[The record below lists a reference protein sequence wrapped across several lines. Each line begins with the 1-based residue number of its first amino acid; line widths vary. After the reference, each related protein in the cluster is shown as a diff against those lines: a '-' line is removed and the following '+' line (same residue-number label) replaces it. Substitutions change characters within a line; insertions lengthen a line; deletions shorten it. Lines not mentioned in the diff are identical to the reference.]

1 VTTLKK
7 YIYHF
12 AEGSADMRDLLGGKG
27 ANLAEM
33 TRLGLPVPPGFTIT
47 TEACREYYALGG
59 RLPEGLMAGVR
70 EALSRVEKEM
80 GRRFGDPE
88 DPLLVSVRSG
98 AKYSMP
104 GMMDTVLN
112 LGLNE
117 QTVQGLIR
125 ATGNPRFAWDAYRRF
140 ISMFSDIVL
149 GIDKGLFEE
158 MLTRAK
164 ERKGVRYDTEL
175 SAEDLEALV
184 SEQLDLLVKKHGLGF
199 PEDPWTQLEM
209 AIEAVFR
216 SWNNKRAQDYRR
228 KEGIPDDLGT
238 AVNIQAMVFGN
249 MGDDSGTGVAFTR
262 DPATGERGLYGEL
275 LMNAQGEDVVAGI
288 RTPMPLS
295 QLEQILPE
303 IYQQFREI
311 AESLERHYR
320 DMMDIEFTI
329 ERGKLYVLQCRV
341 GKRTGPAAVR
351 IAVEMAEEGL
361 ITKETAILRVS
372 PEHFDQLLHPR
383 IDEAYVEENGI
394 VPVAVG
400 LPASPGSASGKVV
413 FTADR
418 AEELAKKG
426 EKVILVRDET
436 NPDDVHGM
444 LASQGILTA
453 RGGKTSHAAVVARG
467 FGIPCIT
474 GCEAIKVDPQ
484 ARLFSVDGR
493 IVREGAWITVD
504 GTTGRVFLERIPLLS
519 PHMGGE
525 MALLL
530 SWCDEVRR
538 LGVRANA
545 DNPRDARQAREYGA
559 EGIGLCRTE
568 HMFFE
573 KDRLPIVQSMILAET
588 EHDRELALEKL
599 LAMQQKDFEELFEV
613 MNGLPVTIRLLDPPL
628 HEFLPSYEDLLAQV
642 VELRLAVKSL
652 GADAIKAVLGEKEK
666 LMELVRGMR
675 EANPMLGLR
684 GVRLSVMYPGIVEMQ
699 TRAIIQAAVRVKR
712 RGIEVFPEIMIPLV
726 GSVNELRFVRERLEK
741 VAGEVVAE
749 SEVNIPYKFG
759 TMIELP
765 RACLTSDE
773 IAPHADFFSFGT
785 NDLTQTI
792 LGMSRDD
799 AEGKFLTRYV
809 ELGIIE
815 ANPFETLDIRGV
827 GAMIQMCVEKALRAN
842 PGIKLGVCGEH
853 GGDPASIEFFDQI
866 GLDYV
871 SCSPFRVPIARL
883 ATARSALKRR
893 VPVSAESEDK

>member
-1 VTTLKK
+1 
-7 YIYHF
+7 
-12 AEGSADMRDLLGGKG
+12 MRDLLGGKG

-59 RLPEGLMAGVR
+59 RLPEGLMRSVR
-70 EALSRVEKEM
+70 EAMLRVEEQM
-80 GRRFGDPE
+80 GRKFGDPD

-104 GMMDTVLN
+104 GMMDTILN

-117 QTVQGLIR
+117 QTLQGLIR
-125 ATGNPRFAWDAYRRF
+125 ATGNHRFAWDAYRRF

-149 GIDKGLFEE
+149 GISKEFFEE
-158 MLTRAK
+158 TLTRMK
-164 ERKGVRYDTEL
+164 ERKGVQSDTEL

-184 SEQLDLLVKKHGLGF
+184 REQMDFLVAKHGFGF
-199 PEDPWTQLEM
+199 PEDPWVQLEM

-216 SWNNKRAQDYRR
+216 SWNNKRARDYRK

-262 DPATGERGLYGEL
+262 DPATGEKGLYGEL

-288 RTPMPLS
+288 RTPMALS
-295 QLEQILPE
+295 QLERVLPD
-303 IYQQFREI
+303 IYRQFVEI
-311 AESLERHYR
+311 AQLLERHYR

-329 ERGKLYVLQCRV
+329 ERGNLYVLQCRV

-351 IAVEMAEEGL
+351 IAVEMAGEGL
-361 ITKETAILRVS
+361 ITKDVAILRVL
-372 PEHFDQLLHPR
+372 PEHVDQLLHPR
-383 IDEAYVEENGI
+383 IDEAFLEENGI
-394 VPVAVG
+394 TPVAVG
-400 LPASPGSASGKVV
+400 LPASPGSATGKVV
-413 FTADR
+413 FSADR

-474 GCEAIKVDPQ
+474 GCEAIKVDTQ

-493 IVREGAWITVD
+493 IVREGAWVTVD
-504 GTTGRVFLERIPLLS
+504 GSTGRVFLERIPLLS

-525 MALLL
+525 MATLL

-545 DNPRDARQAREYGA
+545 DNPREARQAREYGT

-666 LMELVRGMR
+666 LMELVKGMR

-684 GVRLSVMYPGIVEMQ
+684 GVRLSVIYPSIVEMQ
-699 TRAIIQAAVRVKR
+699 TRAIMQAAVRVKR
-712 RGIEVFPEIMIPLV
+712 RGIEVFPEVMIPLV
-726 GSVNELRFVRERLEK
+726 GNVNELRFVRERLER
-741 VAGEVVAE
+741 VAKEVVSE
-749 SEVNIPYKFG
+749 SEVDVSYKFG

-785 NDLTQTI
+785 NDLTQTV

-799 AEGKFLTRYV
+799 AEGKFLARYV
-809 ELGIIE
+809 EMGIIN
-815 ANPFETLDIRGV
+815 ANPFETLDIPGV
-827 GAMIQMCVEKALRAN
+827 GLLIQICVEKALRAN
-842 PGIKLGVCGEH
+842 PNIKLGVCGEH
-853 GGDPASIEFFDQI
+853 GGDPASIEFFDRI

-883 ATARSALKRR
+883 ATARSALKQR
-893 VPVSAESEDK
+893 VPVAVEPTDK

>member
-1 VTTLKK
+1 
-7 YIYHF
+7 
-12 AEGSADMRDLLGGKG
+12 MRDLLGGKG

-47 TEACREYYALGG
+47 TEACREYYARGG
-59 RLPEGLMAGVR
+59 RLPDGLMADVR
-70 EALSRVEKEM
+70 EAMSQVEAQM
-80 GRRFGDPE
+80 GRKLGDPE

-98 AKYSMP
+98 AKFSMP

-117 QTVQGLIR
+117 QTLQGLIR

-149 GIDKGLFEE
+149 GVNKEFFEE
-158 MLTRAK
+158 ILTRMK
-164 ERKGVRYDTEL
+164 ERKRVQLDTDL

-184 SEQLDLLVKKHGLGF
+184 REQIDFLVKKHGLGF

-216 SWNNKRAQDYRR
+216 SWNNRRAQEYRR

-275 LMNAQGEDVVAGI
+275 LLNAQGEDVVAGI
-288 RTPMPLS
+288 RTPMALS
-295 QLEQILPE
+295 RLEEFMPE
-303 IYQQFREI
+303 VYRQFREV
-311 AESLERHYR
+311 AELLERHYR
-320 DMMDIEFTI
+320 DMMDIEFTV

-361 ITKETAILRVS
+361 ITKETAILRVL

-383 IDEAYVEENGI
+383 IDESFIEENGI
-394 VPVAVG
+394 QPVAIG
-400 LPASPGSASGKVV
+400 LPASPGSAVGKVV
-413 FTADR
+413 FSADR

-426 EKVILVRDET
+426 EKVILVREET

-467 FGIPCIT
+467 FGIPCVT
-474 GCEAIKVDPQ
+474 GCEAIKVDAQ
-484 ARLFSVDGR
+484 AGLFSVDGR
-493 IVREGAWITVD
+493 IVREGAWITID
-504 GTTGRVFLERIPLLS
+504 GTTGKVYLERIPLLS
-519 PHMGGE
+519 AQVGGE
-525 MALLL
+525 MAVLL

-545 DNPRDARQAREYGA
+545 DNPRDARLAREYGA

-628 HEFLPSYEDLLAQV
+628 HEFLPSYDALLAQV
-642 VELRLAVKSL
+642 VELRLAVKSM
-652 GADAIKAVLGEKEK
+652 GADAIKEVLGEKEK

-675 EANPMLGLR
+675 EVNPMLGLR
-684 GVRLSVMYPGIVEMQ
+684 GVRLSIIYPSIVEMQ
-699 TRAIIQAAVRVKR
+699 TRAILQAAIRMKKR
-712 RGIEVFPEIMIPLV
+712 GVEIFPEIMIPLV
-726 GSVNELRFVRERLEK
+726 GNVNELRFIREHLEK
-741 VAGEVVAE
+741 VAQETVAE
-749 SEVNIPYKFG
+749 SEEDISYKFG

-765 RACLTSDE
+765 RACLTSEE
-773 IAPHADFFSFGT
+773 IAPYADFFSFGT
-785 NDLTQTI
+785 NDLTQTV

-799 AEGKFLTRYV
+799 AEGKFLSRYV

-815 ANPFETLDIRGV
+815 ANPFETLDIPGV
-827 GAMIQMCVEKALRAN
+827 GALIQMCVEKALRAN
-842 PGIKLGVCGEH
+842 PQIKLGVCGEH
-853 GGDPASIEFFDQI
+853 GGDPASIEFFDRI

-883 ATARSALKRR
+883 ATARSALKQR
-893 VPVSAESEDK
+893 VPAYAEPSDK